1 MTFPQQSDDKMQ
13 ILKIYNL
20 NLIKCFV
27 AKWFVDIFKS
37 VDSLEKH
44 NVLECLLFFVRF
56 DYFVLNGFDF
66 VVTEMK
72 DQENYSN
79 FQTVCYKRFENR
91 MQTTTE

>member
-20 NLIKCFV
+20 NLIKRFV

-37 VDSLEKH
+37 VDSLERH
-44 NVLECLLFFVRF
+44 NVLECLLFFVGF

-66 VVTEMK
+66 VVTE
-72 DQENYSN
+72 
-79 FQTVCYKRFENR
+79 
-91 MQTTTE
+91 